1 MNYPRVEM
9 DARISMV
16 KLAAKT
22 LGVQEVTVVGLSI
35 FYNSGKYFRKD
46 LDREELEEEY
56 ARYLRDV
63 VSPELEWFCLDLL
76 AGRIPENK
84 LMTALQMQ
92 HDRTKTQKIPVRKGK
107 PGH

>member
-1 MNYPRVEM
+1 MN
-9 DARISMV
+9 AKCQMV
-16 KLAAKT
+16 MLTAKA
-22 LGVQEVTVVGLSI
+22 LNVQEITVIGLDI

-63 VSPELEWFCLDLL
+63 VSPELEDFVLDYLS
-76 AGRIPENK
+76 GRISENR

-107 PGH
+107 KK